1 MGSLAELETQ
11 LLIAKELKYADNND
25 EIFSNI
31 KSIQKLIQGLIKYLK
46 GKLNSEQLLVNRER
60 RKNA

>member
-11 LLIAKELKYADNND
+11 LLIAKELKYTDNND

-46 GKLNSEQLLVNRER
+46 GKQQ
-60 RKNA
+60 K